1 MLFFG
6 DSIYMKKTDLIE
18 AISKQSKISRSES
31 KLCVEVILEEL
42 TSAIASGKGV
52 EVRGFGG
59 FYKRHRKGRIGI
71 NPKTGEKTEI
81 AEKFVPFFKPGKFLK
96 EAVNKG

>member
-1 MLFFG
+1 
-6 DSIYMKKTDLIE
+6 MKKIDLIE

-31 KLCVEVILEEL
+31 KFCVEVILEEL
-42 TSAIASGKGV
+42 SSAIASGEEV
-52 EVRGFGG
+52 EVRGFGS
-59 FYKRHRKGRIGI
+59 FYKRHRKGRMGI

-81 AEKFVPFFKPGKFLK
+81 TEKFVPFYKPGKFLK

>member
-1 MLFFG
+1 
-6 DSIYMKKTDLIE
+6 MKKTDLIE
-18 AISKQSKISRSES
+18 AIAKQSMISHSES
-31 KLCVEVILEEL
+31 KRCVEVILKEISL
-42 TSAIASGKGV
+42 SITSGEGV

-59 FYKRHRKGRIGI
+59 FYKRHRKRRVGI

-96 EAVNKG
+96 EAANKG

>member
-1 MLFFG
+1 
-6 DSIYMKKTDLIE
+6 MKKTDLIE

-31 KLCVEVILEEL
+31 KFCVEVILEEL
-42 TSAIASGKGV
+42 TLAIASGEGV
-52 EVRGFGG
+52 EVRGFGS

-71 NPKTGEKTEI
+71 NPKTGEKTEVE
-81 AEKFVPFFKPGKFLK
+81 AKFVPFFKPGKFLK

>member
-1 MLFFG
+1 MNK
-6 DSIYMKKTDLIE
+6 IDLIE
-18 AISKQSKISRSES
+18 VLSKQSKISRSES
-31 KLCVEVILEEL
+31 KFCVEVILEEL
-42 TSAIASGKGV
+42 TLAIASGEGV
-52 EVRGFGG
+52 EVRGFGS

-81 AEKFVPFFKPGKFLK
+81 TEKFVSFYRPGKFLK

>member
-1 MLFFG
+1 VLFYSG
-6 DSIYMKKTDLIE
+6 SLDMKKTDLIE
-18 AISKQSKISRSES
+18 VISKQSKISRLET
-31 KLCVEVILEEL
+31 KLCVKVILAEL
-42 TSAIASGKGV
+42 TSAIASGEGV

-71 NPKTGEKTEI
+71 NPKTGDKTEV
-81 AEKFVPFFKPGKFLK
+81 AEKFVPFFKPGKLLK

>member
-1 MLFFG
+1 
-6 DSIYMKKTDLIE
+6 MKKTDLIE
-18 AISKQSKISRSES
+18 VISKQSKTSRSES

-42 TSAIASGKGV
+42 TLAISSGKRV

-59 FYKRHRKGRIGI
+59 FNKRHRKGRIGI